1 MVEICVRIVN
11 ILAKVVED
19 EASRQKKKKKTKEN
33 IHGCSERGHEVCL
46 CDRRDR
52 GRWRQATSCGNP

>member
-19 EASRQKKKKKTKEN
+19 EASRQKKKKEDQRKYP
-33 IHGCSERGHEVCL
+33 
-46 CDRRDR
+46 
-52 GRWRQATSCGNP
+52 WM